1 MVLAILV
8 FYSIYWMFISF
19 QLKSQ
24 LSSNL
29 ERYNIKYNDLRVTG
43 YPYRISGLIVNPN
56 LNRSDSLSNIEIG
69 NIKIDMNPLD
79 ISKLM
84 VRTDKINSSFNKDDS
99 LDFFLKTCILK
110 ISEIVLYLMT

>member
-1 MVLAILV
+1 MKIFSFNRIIVLVLAILV

-69 NIKIDMNPLD
+69 NIKIDMNPFD

-84 VRTDKINSSFNKDDS
+84 MRTDKINSSFN
-99 LDFFLKTCILK
+99 
-110 ISEIVLYLMT
+110 

>member
-1 MVLAILV
+1 MKIFSFNRIIILVLAILLI
-8 FYSIYWMFISF
+8 YSIYWMFISF

-56 LNRSDSLSNIEIG
+56 VNKSDSLSNIEIG
-69 NIKIDMNPLD
+69 NIKISYFY
-79 ISKLM
+79 I
-84 VRTDKINSSFNKDDS
+84 R
-99 LDFFLKTCILK
+99 
-110 ISEIVLYLMT
+110 